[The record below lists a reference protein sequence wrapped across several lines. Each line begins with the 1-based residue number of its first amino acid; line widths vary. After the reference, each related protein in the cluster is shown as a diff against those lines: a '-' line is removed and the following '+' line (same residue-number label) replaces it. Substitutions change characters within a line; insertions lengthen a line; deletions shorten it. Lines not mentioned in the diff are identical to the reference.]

1 MSRRLGDAAWPEV
14 ERAAPGSL
22 LAVPLGAT
30 EQHGPHL
37 PLSTDSDIAVA
48 LAAGLAARR
57 PEVVVAPPLP
67 YGSSGEHADFPGTI
81 SIGAEATE
89 LLLVELCRSASATF
103 DRILLVSTHGGNAEP
118 VRRAVA
124 LLREEG
130 RDVRAWGPRWE
141 GDAHAGE
148 TETSVMLALDP
159 GRVGSERAE
168 RGNVD
173 PIEELIAELVEVGM
187 REVSANGVLGDPAGA
202 SAGRGRELLDAAVA
216 ELEAAVAAWPATVAA
231 RGGAG

>member
-1 MSRRLGDAAWPEV
+1 VSGPLADARWPQLEGGG
-14 ERAAPGSL
+14 AL

-37 PLSTDSDIAVA
+37 PLSTDSDIALA
-48 LAAGLAARR
+48 LAGRLAARR
-57 PEVVVAPPLP
+57 PEVVVAPLLA
-67 YGSSGEHADFPGTI
+67 YGSSGEHAGFPGTI

-89 LLLVELCRSASATF
+89 LVLVELCRSASASF
-103 DRILLVSTHGGNAEP
+103 ERVLLVSAHGGNAEP

-124 LLREEG
+124 RLRGEG

-159 GRVGSERAE
+159 ARVGSERAE
-168 RGNVD
+168 PGNLAPV
-173 PIEELIAELVEVGM
+173 EELIAELTAVGV
-187 REVSANGVLGDPAGA
+187 RQVSPNGVLGDPRSA
-202 SAGRGRELLDAAVA
+202 SAARGRELLAGALA
-216 ELEAAVAAWPATVAA
+216 ELEATVAAWPLPLPAP
-231 RGGAG
+231 GGGR